1 MISTTSRVYEGAF
14 GAWWC
19 VHQYQDMCDF
29 MFGVMW
35 DILNLVLASFCV
47 PICILMVVLMSVMGG
62 VGDTTD
68 ETWFMCWWLLLADI
82 ICQLLSVAYFMVII
96 YEYIP

>member
-14 GAWWC
+14 GVLWC
-19 VHQYQDMCDF
+19 VHQYQDVCEF

-35 DILNLVLASFCV
+35 GILKLVLASFCV
-47 PICILMVVLMSVMGG
+47 PVCTLLAVLMSVLGG

-68 ETWFMCWWLLLADI
+68 ETWFMCWLLLLADI
-82 ICQLLSVAYFMVII
+82 ICQLLSVAYIMVII